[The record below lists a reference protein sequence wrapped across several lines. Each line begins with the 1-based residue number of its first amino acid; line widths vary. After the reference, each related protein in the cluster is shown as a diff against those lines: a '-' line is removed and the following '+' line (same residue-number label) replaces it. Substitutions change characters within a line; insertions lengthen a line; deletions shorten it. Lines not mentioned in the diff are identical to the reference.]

1 VSPVLAAVTNFWSG
15 EAYDWMVLSVEGEK
29 TSSCVVGGLEV
40 GVVSGPVQLAALR
53 VGLTMEG
60 GGLPNVTAEEL
71 IKFSNKES
79 IKTHSFNKSSI
90 N

>member
-1 VSPVLAAVTNFWSG
+1 
-15 EAYDWMVLSVEGEK
+15 
-29 TSSCVVGGLEV
+29 VGGLEV
-40 GVVSGPVQLAALR
+40 DVVFGPVQLAALR

-71 IKFSNKES
+71 INFSNKES

-90 N
+90 D